1 VTRRRGQ
8 ELEDALLTA
17 AWDQLVE
24 GGYGAFTLEAVAERA
39 GTSRPVLYRRWKNR
53 NELLVAAVRYAS
65 NRDLVT
71 IPNTGSL
78 RDDIL
83 ALFELSNR
91 SRVGLAVALNVQ
103 LGGYFS
109 ETGTS
114 MNDLREQMLGD
125 RVNGMKTI
133 MDRAIARGEVD
144 PERVTPRLISLPF
157 DLYRH
162 ELIMTLKPVPRDT
175 QEQILDEVFLP
186 LVRGAAS

>member
-1 VTRRRGQ
+1 MTRRRGQ
-8 ELEDALLTA
+8 ELENALLTA

-53 NELLVAAVRYAS
+53 NELLVAAVHYAS
-65 NRDLVT
+65 NRDLVG
-71 IPNTGSL
+71 IPDTGSL
-78 RDDIL
+78 RGDIL

-103 LGGYFS
+103 LGGYFR

-114 MNDLREQMLGD
+114 MSDLREQMLGD
-125 RVNGMKTI
+125 RVTGMKTI

-144 PERVTPRLISLPF
+144 PDRVTPRLVSLPF

-186 LVRGAAS
+186 LVRGTVA

>member
-1 VTRRRGQ
+1 MTRRRGQ

-53 NELLVAAVRYAS
+53 NELLAAAVRYAS
-65 NRDLVT
+65 NRDTVA
-71 IPNTGSL
+71 IPDTGSL
-78 RDDIL
+78 RGDIL
-83 ALFELSNR
+83 ALFEVSNR

-114 MNDLREQMLGD
+114 MHDLREQMLGD
-125 RVNGMKTI
+125 RVTGMKII

-144 PERVTPRLISLPF
+144 PDRLTPRLVSLPF

-186 LVRGAAS
+186 LVRGTTT